1 MPGEALEDE
10 ERERKEK
17 GGEGSSSI
25 LEDAGGYSEDQP
37 LVPPPSVDSP
47 CSPASP
53 LGPGTPT
60 PPPPLDAFFRRL
72 GSLFHF
78 KAEPTRGAQPQEE
91 QQQAEE
97 EGGQEEEEEEKTALA
112 VVSIEP
118 DLSGMTCGAEVD
130 QDHRDSAGRL
140 AGNKDTRHTE
150 TEDRGEGESDLHS
163 VSTSTRSPTHTDLET
178 LEKP

>member
-1 MPGEALEDE
+1 MLGEALED
-10 ERERKEK
+10 RESQGKEK

-25 LEDAGGYSEDQP
+25 SDDAGGSSKDQP
-37 LVPPPSVDSP
+37 LVPPPLVDSVP

-53 LGPGTPT
+53 PGPDSPKR
-60 PPPPLDAFFRRL
+60 PPPLDAFFRRL

-78 KAEPTRGAQPQEE
+78 KAEPATAVQQHEE

-97 EGGQEEEEEEKTALA
+97 GGEGQEEGETELA
-112 VVSIEP
+112 VGSIEP
-118 DLSGMTCGAEVD
+118 DLSGMTCGAEGD
-130 QDHRDSAGRL
+130 QDHCDSAGSL
-140 AGNKDTRHTE
+140 TGEQDTRHTE